1 MQLTPLCQP
10 IGSTDQTGQV
20 MPSYLVASQQTVV
33 SGKPITSMLL
43 LPQISRAVILCHSTL
58 SFHVLPELT
67 PATETRIKGANGVCL
82 DLNANTNDVDTSS
95 VTLTV
100 LTRKLLR
107 VIRLSQEDVQLVHDV
122 DYPNALVAAQRGSI
136 ACVANARSYDLI
148 DLDNL
153 GKIPLFPVVQGDDL
167 AASPGAATLLA
178 QMTGTTVVKPMVVG
192 IGADEFLV
200 TSASPEGMGPAIG
213 LFVNLDGEVTRG
225 TLMWDEYPAEITFED
240 PHVVALFKNG
250 TLQVHSINTQE
261 LVQTVRA
268 SSRLNNPTSIRH
280 IASGY
285 KILSQAL
292 ADKLVQV
299 RYTLPNETELEL
311 DEKLRTR
318 IWEEIEAVRRI
329 SSTTTS
335 LFITS
340 QTSIATLLT
349 SPLFLHV
356 NALLD
361 QKRIEEAL
369 ILAEDAMSNMR
380 PEDMNPERMYHE
392 MTFVHQ
398 KAAFLYIGD
407 GLFEDALA
415 LLEKGSVD
423 PRLVGGLWGLEFVVE
438 KGSVWVYQGVRSVV
452 EDLGTIDDI
461 IKTRLVVGKED
472 ERTLRLN
479 AREMLR
485 KYLQKFREKKGF
497 GSVGSGDEAR
507 KAFAMV
513 DRVLLHL
520 LLELDPGLQQHRVAL
535 YDFVDSGVDDLDE
548 AVSLLQKGKK
558 YYALSRLYQ
567 SRKMVAQVL
576 QTWRKMLEGEWM
588 DDEFKD
594 GERRMKEYLI
604 NKVWNDELWWE
615 YAMWLVKRNP
625 VLGVQ
630 VFLTPDPKKKGPRV
644 VEADV
649 VIEKLRRESRAG
661 LKVYLEDLVFEQ
673 GVKNPVYQND
683 LVALY
688 AEDILTRLENENIRR
703 QVEESVSQ
711 FRAVSRPKPSFIGFL
726 QETVSSIEDEAYRK
740 FVQTRLKLLDF
751 LQADVHYEAQDF
763 FESVQ
768 QRESLLPAEL
778 VILYGKFGR
787 HMDALRLLC
796 HDLKDF
802 QGAEIYCLHG
812 GLSMSEL
819 KRPVRGA
826 VAAKVRR
833 ELFTMLLS
841 ELLALENREEQ
852 MTQTCDLLE
861 KYCAYFDVAEVLRK
875 VPDSWAIDMLAGFL
889 TKSLRRLVQEKR
901 EVQMMKSLSRGE
913 NHKINALL
921 MRVQTDEKP
930 VIEKL
935 SDEGEENGVDEEND
949 ERR

>member
-1 MQLTPLCQP
+1 MQLTPLCLP
-10 IGSTDQTGQV
+10 MSLIDRTVQV
-20 MPSYLVASQQTVV
+20 MPSYLVASQQTVI

-43 LPQISRAVILCHSTL
+43 LPQISRAVILCNTTL

-67 PATETRIKGANGVCL
+67 PATETRIKGVNGVCL
-82 DLNANTNDVDTSS
+82 DLNANTNDTSS

-167 AASPGAATLLA
+167 ASSPGAATLLA

-213 LFVNLDGEVTRG
+213 LLVNLDGEVTRG
-225 TLMWDEYPAEITFED
+225 TLMWDEYPIDITFED
-240 PHVVALFKNG
+240 PHVVALFKDG
-250 TLQVHSINTQE
+250 SLQVHSINTQE
-261 LVQTVRA
+261 LVQTVKA
-268 SSRLNNPTSIRH
+268 PQLDNATSVRH
-280 IASGY
+280 IAGGY

-292 ADKLVQV
+292 ADKLAQV
-299 RYTLPNETELEL
+299 RYVQPEDEL
-311 DEKLRTR
+311 DEKLSAR

-329 SSTTTS
+329 SLTTTS
-335 LFITS
+335 LFITT
-340 QTSIATLLT
+340 QTSISTLL
-349 SPLFLHV
+349 SAPLFLHV

-369 ILAEDAMSNMR
+369 VMAEDAIFNMR
-380 PEDMNPERMYHE
+380 PEDMNPERLYHE

-398 KAAFLYIGD
+398 KAAFLYIEET
-407 GLFEDALA
+407 LFEHALA

-423 PRLVGGLWGLEFVVE
+423 PRLVGALWPEFGVE

-461 IKTRLVVGKED
+461 IRAHMGKEEENN
-472 ERTLRLN
+472 ERLKQTLRFN

-520 LLELDPGLQQHRVAL
+520 LLELDPNVQQDRVAL

-548 AVSLLQKGKK
+548 AVSLLQQGKK

-576 QTWRKMLEGEWM
+576 ETWRKMLEGEWA

-594 GERRMKEYLI
+594 GERRLKEYLI
-604 NKVWNDELWWE
+604 NQVRNGELWWE

-625 VLGVQ
+625 ELGVQ
-630 VFLTPDPKKKGPRV
+630 VLLAPDPKKKFV
-644 VEADV
+644 VEVDV

-661 LKVYLEDLVFEQ
+661 LKVYLEHLMFEQ

-688 AEDILTRLENENIRR
+688 AEDILTRLENEDIRT
-703 QVEESVSQ
+703 QVEYSVSQ
-711 FRAVSRPKPSFIGFL
+711 FRAASRPKPSFIGFL
-726 QETVSSIEDEAYRK
+726 QETVSSIGDQDYKK

-787 HMDALRLLC
+787 HVDALRLLC

-826 VAAKVRR
+826 EAAKVRR

-841 ELLALENREEQ
+841 ELLALENRDEQ
-852 MTQTCDLLE
+852 MTQTSDLLE
-861 KYCAYFDVAEVLRK
+861 KYCAYFDVADVLRK
-875 VPDSWAIDMLAGFL
+875 VPDSWAVDMLAGFL

-935 SDEGEENGVDEEND
+935 SDEGEENGVDEEDD
-949 ERR
+949 ELR